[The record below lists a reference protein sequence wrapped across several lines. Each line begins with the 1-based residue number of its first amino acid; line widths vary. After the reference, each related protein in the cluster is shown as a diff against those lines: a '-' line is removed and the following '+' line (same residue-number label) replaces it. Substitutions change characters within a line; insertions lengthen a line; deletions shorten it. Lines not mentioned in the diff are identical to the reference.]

1 MHALK
6 LTIYRLWTLPE
17 CKDLPLYFK
26 PFYLLLC
33 LQCWLKV
40 ILDCIITGF
49 AVILIA
55 FTVSY
60 RNTTAGADL
69 GLALNLIII
78 ANTTLLRL
86 IQSWISLETSLGAVS
101 RLKSIQDCVPT
112 KDSAR
117 HTLDP
122 GLQWPYFGNLQ
133 VKDISVGYSMSTP
146 LTLRNVSLTVKP
158 GQKSIVVGRTGR

>member
-1 MHALK
+1 VKAL
-6 LTIYRLWTLPE
+6 
-17 CKDLPLYFK
+17 DLSQK

-69 GLALNLIII
+69 GLALNLIIV

-86 IQSWISLETSLGAVS
+86 VQSWTSLETSLGAIS
-101 RLKSIQDCVPT
+101 RLKSIQDCVST
-112 KDSAR
+112 EDSAR

-122 GLQWPYFGNLQ
+122 GLQWPYLGNLQ
-133 VKDISVGYSMSTP
+133 AKDISVGYSKSTP

-158 GQKSIVVGRTGR
+158 GQKTIIVGRTGR